1 MTAQVAEM
9 KQEPL
14 VEIFVDGRLHSVA
27 GERLGHVVCEA
38 IHLKR
43 QIKEAEARL
52 KDLLDEI
59 QARVGHMGI
68 KARPVSLVPMDNS
81 GRVIVKRSESV
92 SIIDLAGLQEAL
104 GAALCD
110 LISARPKKELLAV
123 ARDGE
128 HPLAEKVRGCLA
140 VEEKEGV
147 IVKVKM

>member
-1 MTAQVAEM
+1 MTAQVAEIRH
-9 KQEPL
+9 EPL

-38 IHLKR
+38 IRLKR

-68 KARPVSLVPMDNS
+68 EVRPVSLVPMDDS

-92 SIIDLAGLQEAL
+92 SITNLTYLYEIL
-104 GAALCD
+104 GAALLD

-123 ARDGE
+123 ARDGD
-128 HPLAEKVRGCLA
+128 HPLSKQVRAGLA
-140 VEEKEGV
+140 VEEKESV
-147 IVKVKM
+147 TVKVKV